1 MPQPNQHMMRDQQL
15 CEIMK
20 LENYKCWA
28 TPLNFIVFASY
39 KPHLRNIRSF
49 SLNAFVRMLFFA
61 HICLPL
67 VFSLKT
73 MWGMQS
79 TAQSAQV
86 NHAKTKPC
94 FYECVRVNT
103 FLSKCSC
110 VYIFVCVFVHFHL
123 CVCEPW
129 RDHVGIVVFD
139 ECLWD
144 IEILRIVP
152 QQNTAL
158 LSHVN

>member
-15 CEIMK
+15 CDARRKNEIGK
-20 LENYKCWA
+20 LQM
-28 TPLNFIVFASY
+28 LSNFIEFHCICLIQTIS
-39 KPHLRNIRSF
+39 
-49 SLNAFVRMLFFA
+49 MELF
-61 HICLPL
+61 CLPL
-67 VFSLKT
+67 IFSLKT
-73 MWGMQS
+73 MCVRNAGGARRIKTLQS

-86 NHAKTKPC
+86 NQGKTKPG

-110 VYIFVCVFVHFHL
+110 LYIFVHVFVYFHL

-129 RDHVGIVVFD
+129 KDHVDIVVFD
-139 ECLWD
+139 ECLSD

-152 QQNTAL
+152 QQNNAL
-158 LSHVN
+158 ISHFN

>member
-1 MPQPNQHMMRDQQL
+1 MQAGARR
-15 CEIMK
+15 I
-20 LENYKCWA
+20 
-28 TPLNFIVFASY
+28 
-39 KPHLRNIRSF
+39 
-49 SLNAFVRMLFFA
+49 
-61 HICLPL
+61 
-67 VFSLKT
+67 KT
-73 MWGMQS
+73 LQS

-86 NHAKTKPC
+86 NHGETKPG

-139 ECLWD
+139 ECL
-144 IEILRIVP
+144 
-152 QQNTAL
+152 
-158 LSHVN
+158 